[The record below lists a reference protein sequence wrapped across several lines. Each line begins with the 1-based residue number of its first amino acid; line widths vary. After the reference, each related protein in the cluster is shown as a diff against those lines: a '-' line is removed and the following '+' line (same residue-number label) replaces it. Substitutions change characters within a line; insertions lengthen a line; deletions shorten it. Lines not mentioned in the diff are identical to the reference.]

1 MKSDLFTFGEAL
13 SVFISTDTDSVMSAR
28 KFERVTAG
36 SEVNVAVTLS
46 RLGLKPAYFSRF
58 GNDQLGSVMLADI
71 QAQGVDV
78 TIAKRVNSFT
88 AAMVRNPGRTA
99 PVEISYLRKGSAA
112 STIEPEDI
120 LDLYISSSR
129 WLHATGITCAISQSG
144 AATVKH
150 ALTKAASLGVKSSFD
165 LNLRRK
171 LWSEA
176 DAKKTLQPLAENIEF
191 LIGGEDEYQVVF
203 GSSDAKKVLIEANKR
218 ACKIAVMTK
227 GDQPMR
233 YAIGGV
239 YGEITPPKVVAV
251 DPVGS
256 GDAFTGGSIAG
267 LLSGMS
273 EIDALKQGSMCGALV
288 ASMFGDWSGI
298 PTGANGVIDQAI
310 AEKLGSKK

>member
-1 MKSDLFTFGEAL
+1 
-13 SVFISTDTDSVMSAR
+13 MSAT

-36 SEVNVAVTLS
+36 AEVNVAVTLS
-46 RLGLKPAYFSRF
+46 RLGLKSQYFSRF

-71 QAQGVDV
+71 EAEGVDV
-78 TIAKRVNSFT
+78 SLAKRVDSFT

-112 STIEPEDI
+112 STIEPADI
-120 LDLYISSSR
+120 LDAYISSTR
-129 WLHATGITCAISQSG
+129 WLHTTGITCAISQTG
-144 AATVKH
+144 EATVKH
-150 ALTKAASLGVKSSFD
+150 ALKKASDLGVKTSLD

-176 DAKKTLQPLAENIEF
+176 DAKKALQPLAENIEL

-203 GSSDAKKVLIEANKR
+203 GNSDPKKVLIEANNR
-218 ACKIAVMTK
+218 GCKIAVMTK

-233 YAIGGV
+233 YAIGGE

-267 LLSGMS
+267 LLSGMG
-273 EIDALKQGSMCGALV
+273 ELDALKQGSMCGALV
-288 ASMFGDWSGI
+288 ASMFGDWTGI
-298 PTGANGVIDQAI
+298 PTGSGGVIDQVI
-310 AEKLGSKK
+310 AEKLGSK

>member
-1 MKSDLFTFGEAL
+1 
-13 SVFISTDTDSVMSAR
+13 MSAT

-36 SEVNVAVTLS
+36 AEVNVAVTLS
-46 RLGLKPAYFSRF
+46 RLGLKSQYFSRF

-71 QAQGVDV
+71 EAEGVDV
-78 TIAKRVNSFT
+78 SLAKRVDSFT

-112 STIEPEDI
+112 STIEPADI
-120 LDLYISSSR
+120 LDTYISSTR
-129 WLHATGITCAISQSG
+129 WLHTTGITCAISQTG
-144 AATVKH
+144 EATVKH
-150 ALTKAASLGVKSSFD
+150 ALKKASDLGVKTSLD

-176 DAKKTLQPLAENIEF
+176 DAKKALQPLAENIEL

-203 GSSDAKKVLIEANKR
+203 GSSDVKKVLIEANNR
-218 ACKIAVMTK
+218 GCKIAVMTK

-233 YAIGGV
+233 YAIGGE

-267 LLSGMS
+267 LLSGMG
-273 EIDALKQGSMCGALV
+273 ELDALKQGSMCGALV
-288 ASMFGDWSGI
+288 ASMFGDWTGI
-298 PTGANGVIDQAI
+298 PTGSGGVIDQVI
-310 AEKLGSKK
+310 AEKLGSK

>member
-13 SVFISTDTDSVMSAR
+13 SVFISSDTDSVMSAR

-36 SEVNVAVTLS
+36 AEVNVAVTIS

-78 TIAKRVNSFT
+78 STAKRINSFT
-88 AAMVRNPGRTA
+88 AAMVRNPGKTA

-120 LDLYISSSR
+120 LDSYISSSR
-129 WLHATGITCAISQSG
+129 WLHTTGITCAISQSG

-150 ALTKAASLGVKSSFD
+150 ALSKAAALGIRSSFD

-176 DAKKTLQPLAENIEF
+176 DAKKALQPLAENIEF

-203 GSSDAKKVLIEANKR
+203 GSSDPKKVLIEANNR
-218 ACKIAVMTK
+218 GCKIAVMTK

-233 YAIGGV
+233 YAIGGE

-256 GDAFTGGSIAG
+256 GDAFTGGAIAG
-267 LLSGMS
+267 LLSGLS
-273 EIDALKQGSMCGALV
+273 EFDALTQGSICGASV
-288 ASMFGDWSGI
+288 ASMFGDWTGI
-298 PTGANGVIDQAI
+298 PTGSAGVV
-310 AEKLGSKK
+310 SKDVLEMIRSN